1 MAEEKIARIAREIY
15 ENVGGTQNV
24 KKLIHCMTRVR
35 MTIIDDSK
43 VNLAGLKAIDG
54 VMGVVEDETLQV
66 VIGPGTVNKVA
77 QAMVE
82 TVGVRLGETF
92 PSAEGQ
98 SIDDL
103 MAKTKFHDNGLKI
116 PRQKYDNELTIFG
129 ALFFTELIGN

>member
-24 KKLIHCMTRVR
+24 KKLILCMTRVR

-82 TVGVRLGETF
+82 TVGSRILLVSCCL
-92 PSAEGQ
+92 
-98 SIDDL
+98 
-103 MAKTKFHDNGLKI
+103 
-116 PRQKYDNELTIFG
+116 
-129 ALFFTELIGN
+129 ELIASLYQLLVILRNLKPVLFKNIHINKHSV

>member
-24 KKLIHCMTRVR
+24 KKLILCMTRVR

-82 TVGVRLGETF
+82 TVGSRIL
-92 PSAEGQ
+92 
-98 SIDDL
+98 L
-103 MAKTKFHDNGLKI
+103 
-116 PRQKYDNELTIFG
+116 
-129 ALFFTELIGN
+129 

>member
-66 VIGPGTVNKVA
+66 VIGPGTVNKSC
-77 QAMVE
+77 
-82 TVGVRLGETF
+82 T
-92 PSAEGQ
+92 S
-98 SIDDL
+98 
-103 MAKTKFHDNGLKI
+103 NGRHSWRKI
-116 PRQKYDNELTIFG
+116 GRSFSKCRRSVNRRFNG
-129 ALFFTELIGN
+129 KNKIGS